1 MRHEL
6 DIWIMGGDRRQ
17 ARLAGLLAEDGHT
30 VHTLGLG
37 PAVEGAKEEWE
48 LSGAALAD
56 CVVLP
61 LPMAAPGGK
70 LNAPLAERELPLE
83 QVFAALRPGQVI
95 CAGRVD
101 PATEALAG
109 DRGLV
114 LHDYFAREELAVANA
129 VPTALAK
136 GHSGGVLC
144 SCGRGRLHHL
154 WGIHHC
160 LLANIILLL
169 GIYPYICDFHK

>member
-61 LPMAAPGGK
+61 LPVAAPGGK

-83 QVFAALRPGQVI
+83 QVFAGLRPGQVI

-101 PATEALAG
+101 RPRKRWPETGGWCSTTILPG
-109 DRGLV
+109 RSLRWPTRCP
-114 LHDYFAREELAVANA
+114 LHWQKDTAVGCFARAVK
-129 VPTALAK
+129 VDFITF
-136 GHSGGVLC
+136 GV
-144 SCGRGRLHHL
+144 S
-154 WGIHHC
+154 
-160 LLANIILLL
+160 IIAS
-169 GIYPYICDFHK
+169 